1 MVRCGGFKRD
11 GASCAV
17 SVAEE
22 QGYCWWH
29 SPENAE
35 ERRRATSRGGKA
47 KANSLTRE
55 LHRQLAKLVDD
66 VVTGEL
72 QAYRG
77 AVACKLIN
85 GRIRLIETREEGARA
100 GGPHRAPG
108 APGAEPGDRIVGAK
122 TCSPKIARR

>member
-1 MVRCGGFKRD
+1 MMVRCGGFKRD

-47 KANSLTRE
+47 KANPLTRE

-77 AVACKLIN
+77 AVAYKLIN
-85 GRIRLIETREEGARA
+85 GRIRLLETERKITEQEDLLERLDALERNRRGGRRTWGA
-100 GGPHRAPG
+100 
-108 APGAEPGDRIVGAK
+108 
-122 TCSPKIARR
+122 